1 MPSELT
7 PATVSV
13 ASPRY
18 GWLVS
23 TVANSGA
30 LATPVSAAQT
40 RSRRS
45 SSGSGRAGEKPGLLR
60 CSTEVHQ
67 PPSREVSDV
76 LLWLVLFGR
85 LGARVPLLFGS
96 GFRRDGGAP
105 RLPARAG
112 CPLWRLARRPLIG
125 RRSFPSTAPASPRIV
140 PACDLRGRSS
150 TVAAAFRMLATGIVR
165 SSGVRR
171 PSRDRVAVSNVLALR
186 VDLVWLRRSFG
197 SSLTLPHWPRRT
209 SHSLRGSVP
218 PRGARPALATVEN
231 SLAAP
236 MPAGSTAQNA
246 TASPVGRGSRPARY
260 QLLPTTAAESV
271 LPRRT
276 GCDHSSAT
284 QGSTGSQPTYWVSR
298 PPQSRPRVAPPCG
311 DRSPTGTE
319 GARAN
324 LSLRTTWVRMSGR

>member
-85 LGARVPLLFGS
+85 LGARVPLLFGR
-96 GFRRDGGAP
+96 GFRRAGGAP
-105 RLPARAG
+105 RLPARAV
-112 CPLWRLARRPLIG
+112 CPLWRLARRPLLG
-125 RRSFPSTAPASPRIV
+125 RARGPPATHRQALLSFNRPCLASNR
-140 PACDLRGRSS
+140 AS
-150 TVAAAFRMLATGIVR
+150 M
-165 SSGVRR
+165 
-171 PSRDRVAVSNVLALR
+171 
-186 VDLVWLRRSFG
+186 
-197 SSLTLPHWPRRT
+197 
-209 SHSLRGSVP
+209 
-218 PRGARPALATVEN
+218 RPARTFEH
-231 SLAAP
+231 
-236 MPAGSTAQNA
+236 
-246 TASPVGRGSRPARY
+246 RGSRIQNA
-260 QLLPTTAAESV
+260 
-271 LPRRT
+271 
-276 GCDHSSAT
+276 GD
-284 QGSTGSQPTYWVSR
+284 
-298 PPQSRPRVAPPCG
+298 G
-311 DRSPTGTE
+311 DRAIIRSETAVARQSGCLERSGSAGGSCMASAILRLIAHPSSLASPDIP
-319 GARAN
+319 
-324 LSLRTTWVRMSGR
+324 